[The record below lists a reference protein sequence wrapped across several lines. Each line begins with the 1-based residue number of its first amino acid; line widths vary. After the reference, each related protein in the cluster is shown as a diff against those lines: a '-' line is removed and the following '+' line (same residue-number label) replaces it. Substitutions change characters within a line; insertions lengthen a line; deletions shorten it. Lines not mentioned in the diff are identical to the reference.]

1 MHAFTTSSRLS
12 AQSVYAWVLDQYF
25 WAHILLVHECS
36 AVHTSTQ
43 CVHMRASFLGFHLSI
58 KPRLDATRH
67 IPFLFCLP
75 IPLDLAQVALSC
87 FTPAYALFIP
97 THPPPR
103 RTDISC
109 TPQALNTT
117 IKAPCWASVI
127 HIIPTPGMPGLWHW
141 QLSWAQ
147 FCCQQDS
154 LHWGNFCLSWHW
166 QLTQTS
172 NCCSG

>member
-87 FTPAYALFIP
+87 FTPAYTLFIP
-97 THPPPR
+97 TSP
-103 RTDISC
+103 
-109 TPQALNTT
+109 TT
-117 IKAPCWASVI
+117 KTHR
-127 HIIPTPGMPGLWHW
+127 HIMYTPGSQYHDQGSL
-141 QLSWAQ
+141 LSLCYPHHSNPRNARPVTLTAVLGPILLPARQ
-147 FCCQQDS
+147 PPLGEF
-154 LHWGNFCLSWHW
+154 LLKLTLAINTNF
-166 QLTQTS
+166 
-172 NCCSG
+172 